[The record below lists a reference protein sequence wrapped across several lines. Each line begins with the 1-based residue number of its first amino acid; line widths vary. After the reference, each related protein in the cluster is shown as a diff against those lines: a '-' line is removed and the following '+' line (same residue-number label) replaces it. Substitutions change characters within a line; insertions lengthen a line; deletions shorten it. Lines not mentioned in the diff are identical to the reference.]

1 MSVRLRAISA
11 ARAACLAA
19 LLAVGC
25 NCAPPPRTPVGPQ
38 IRVRELRTARPG
50 AVGRVAGV
58 AGDWTLE
65 GGGLRVLIG
74 GMQRPRR
81 ERGRVLALA
90 TAGVAPSDDFESLA
104 PIVIEGDRSSEL
116 VVDRVE
122 AAVMGDRAAVR
133 VVGRA
138 ALPGG
143 ELRVER
149 LHTIADV
156 ARTMAISTRVDR
168 AVLVA
173 ERVAWGGPPPF
184 VPFVGRVESSEWRD
198 ASWMGVEGP
207 ERAIV
212 VGVREDARVRG
223 ELRPHGDHEYLR
235 ATELAVE
242 VGPEEPVRTWVT
254 TSREGLAGAVRRFG
268 WARGSPFRE
277 ATVAVT
283 PLPPRAAV
291 RVASTEGPWLRSRVP
306 AGGRMQVP
314 LPPGERPL
322 TARATA
328 YGHAASEASPIA
340 PGARVRLRIPPSGR
354 LRVAATDAATG
365 ARMPFRVRVVGTG
378 ASEVPDL
385 GPVWSAAGARDVV
398 ASAGAPIE
406 LPLPLGEYRVIVTRG
421 PEWSLEERPVVVT
434 GARTAELAVALR
446 RAFDPGAWVAC
457 DFHLHAAPSPDSHVT
472 LEDRVT
478 ALVAEGV
485 RYAVPTDHNHVTD
498 YGPSVE
504 ALGVELGTIPGVEV
518 TTWEPAFGHFNA
530 FPFPLDP
537 ALPANGAPGFLG
549 LTPAGLFAAL
559 RERSPRAI
567 VQVNHP
573 RLEPNIG
580 YFDHTGLD
588 PVTGTATGPYSDD
601 YDSLEVWNGF
611 DLARS
616 ANVERNLAEWIAML
630 ARGRRVV
637 ATGSSDSHTIRTE
650 WAGYPRTYVYVE
662 GGIENARAALLEDA
676 PASGDAGAPGG
687 DEAVALDAGAL
698 DAGVPR
704 AGGEDIARGS
714 PAGGSIADG
723 GNAGRSGADG
733 SIAGDVITDGSI
745 ADGSIAG
752 GSIAGGSIA
761 DGSITGRVGGDGAIA
776 GDPAEAGPPPPPR
789 VGDGDWRLVDALREG
804 RAFVTNG
811 PFIDLRVE
819 GRGPGEAVSVGR
831 RARVTLDVYAPA
843 WIGVSSIDVYVGGRI
858 DRTIPIRPRRAR
870 RGEPAGLRARERF
883 DVRVGA
889 PTFVLAVVRGEATMD
904 VLFARRRVRP
914 MAFTNPVWLSPR

>member
-1 MSVRLRAISA
+1 MSLRSRASAA
-11 ARAACLAA
+11 ARAAWLAA
-19 LLAVGC
+19 LLAAGC
-25 NCAPPPRTPVGPQ
+25 NCAAPPRAPAGPL
-38 IRVRELRTARPG
+38 IRVRELRAARAG

-81 ERGRVLALA
+81 ERGSVLALA
-90 TAGVAPSDDFESLA
+90 TAGAPPSDDLESLR
-104 PIVIEGDRSSEL
+104 PVVIEGERSSEL

-122 AAVMGDRAAVR
+122 GAVIGDRAGVR

-143 ELRVER
+143 EIRVDR
-149 LHTIADV
+149 VYTIADV
-156 ARTMAISTRVDR
+156 PRTMAISTRADR
-168 AVLVA
+168 AGVRVA

-198 ASWMGVEGP
+198 ASWMGTEGP

-212 VGVREDARVRG
+212 VGASSDGRVRG
-223 ELRPHGDHEYLR
+223 DLRPHGDHEYLR

-242 VGPEEPVRTWVT
+242 ARGDAPVRTWVT
-254 TSREGLAGAVRRFG
+254 TSRESLADALRRFG

-277 ATVAVT
+277 ATVAVV

-291 RVASTEGPWLRSRVP
+291 RIASAEGPWLRSRVP

-328 YGHAASEASPIA
+328 YGHAASAALPIA
-340 PGARVRLRIPPSGR
+340 PGARVRLRIPPSGQLRVRASDASTGSPVPFR
-354 LRVAATDAATG
+354 LRVVGAGAT
-365 ARMPFRVRVVGTG
+365 
-378 ASEVPDL
+378 EVPDL
-385 GPVWSAAGARDVV
+385 GPIWSAAGARDVV
-398 ASAGAPIE
+398 ASAGAPVE

-446 RAFDPGAWVAC
+446 RVVDPGAWIAC

-498 YGPSVE
+498 YAPSVE

-537 ALPANGAPGFLG
+537 SLPANGAPAFLG

-559 RERSPRAI
+559 RERSPGAI

-573 RLEPNIG
+573 RLEPDIG
-580 YFDHTGLD
+580 YFDRTGLD
-588 PVTGTATGPYSDD
+588 PATGAATGPYSDD
-601 YDSLEVWNGF
+601 YDTLEVWNGF

-616 ANVERNLAEWIAML
+616 ANVERNLAEWIGML

-662 GGIENARAALLEDA
+662 GGIENARQALADGSEPRRGETA
-676 PASGDAGAPGG
+676 
-687 DEAVALDAGAL
+687 
-698 DAGVPR
+698 DAGVHDGGTGPPWEAVD
-704 AGGEDIARGS
+704 AGRG
-714 PAGGSIADG
+714 AAVGGAADG
-723 GNAGRSGADG
+723 DASDGGASDG
-733 SIAGDVITDGSI
+733 GVTHGSASAI
-745 ADGSIAG
+745 
-752 GSIAGGSIA
+752 
-761 DGSITGRVGGDGAIA
+761 DGAANDGAAIDGGANDGGAIDGGANDGGA
-776 GDPAEAGPPPPPR
+776 GTADAGPPLPR
-789 VGDGDWRLVDALREG
+789 AGDGDWRLVDALREG
-804 RAFVTNG
+804 RVFVTNG
-811 PFIDLRVE
+811 PFVDLRVD
-819 GRGPGEAVSVGR
+819 GRGPGETVSVGR
-831 RARVTLDVYAPA
+831 RARVTVEVHAPE
-843 WIGVSSIDVYVGGRI
+843 WIDVSSIDLYVGPQI
-858 DRTIPIRPRRAR
+858 ERTIAIRPRRAR
-870 RGEPAGLRARERF
+870 RGDPPSLRARER
-883 DVRVGA
+883 VELRVSE

-904 VLFARRRVRP
+904 VLFARGRVRP
-914 MAFTNPVWLSPR
+914 LAFTNPVWLAPR